1 MAPRTDLN
9 ENFERGG
16 GDLAPPDN
24 AGGGGN
30 ENQFSVWRSEDY
42 EYSLD
47 SSLCSISLSHAPLC
61 TLARSPW

>member
-1 MAPRTDLN
+1 MRIFCSEDPVTNGSFLLAPRTDLN

-47 SSLCSISLSHAPLC
+47 SS
-61 TLARSPW
+61 

>member
-16 GDLAPPDN
+16 ILHLQIMADN
-24 AGGGGN
+24 GGGGGN
-30 ENQFSVWRSEDY
+30 QEQFSIWSY
-42 EYSLD
+42 GYSLD